1 MTQPHTQG
9 LKYLLLRQIYFNINL
24 RFSQETTLD
33 ENTQNNIYQSKEL
46 EDLPLIYFGERKN
59 ILRKKKQNSSSK
71 AEEKR

>member
-59 ILRKKKQNSSSK
+59 ILRKKKTK
-71 AEEKR
+71 